1 MARRAGMPEDL
12 IQDAK
17 EICSTLTSK
26 LKEKKKHNNER
37 YAELASCFQLAQRL
51 LSLKN
56 STLDADGLRS
66 YLKNLK
72 QQYVNVEQSQP
83 AEVSQSTEQS
93 QTVKQQQQQQP
104 EASQ

>member
-72 QQYVNVEQSQP
+72 QQYVNIEHSQP
-83 AEVSQSTEQS
+83 AEVSQSTEQ
-93 QTVKQQQQQQP
+93 TVEQQQP